1 MDVEAIE
8 PMTTYK
14 LAEAI
19 RNFCNHNRHSRNVND
34 RWLADY
40 LLPVHE
46 TICAVGNNKLR
57 EADIKSL
64 KAFRTAEL
72 ERQIEEKRREAE
84 KLERDLKRVQAEV

>member
-1 MDVEAIE
+1 MDVEEYKPI
-8 PMTTYK
+8 TTYK

-19 RNFCNHNRHSRNVND
+19 REFCNHNRHSRSVND

-46 TICAVGNNKLR
+46 TVCAVGNSKLR
-57 EADIKSL
+57 DADIKSV

-84 KLERDLKRVQAEV
+84 KLERDLKQVQAEV